1 VRGRPRALQRV
12 ETAICFLPVIAIV
25 LCIILAPAKHPAIGV
40 RLDEIDAGKQ
50 TLCERGS
57 RAEKANAARTSET
70 STIEDRSMTMTQ
82 ILIVARDAL
91 ILWVNLAVMPAE
103 LAFEAIEAELK
114 RRGIDPHT
122 RSSID
127 GA

>member
-1 VRGRPRALQRV
+1 
-12 ETAICFLPVIAIV
+12 
-25 LCIILAPAKHPAIGV
+25 
-40 RLDEIDAGKQ
+40 
-50 TLCERGS
+50 
-57 RAEKANAARTSET
+57 
-70 STIEDRSMTMTQ
+70 MTMTQ
-82 ILIVARDAL
+82 IQIVARDAL

-103 LAFEAIEAELK
+103 LAFDTIEAELK